1 MNLPDTN
8 VWLALA
14 LSKHTFH
21 AAARGWFLKQSGST
35 SVLFCRSTV
44 QSFLRLLSTEALMR
58 PYGLPPLTNA
68 EAWGIYL
75 GFRSDS
81 RIGYVD
87 EPKGIDELWERLAVR
102 KTVSPKLWM
111 DAYLA
116 AFALRGNLVCVTTDD
131 AFKQFKSLNTI
142 ILSKR

>member
-1 MNLPDTN
+1 VNLPDTN

-21 AAARGWFLKQSGST
+21 AAARDWLSEQSAPASI
-35 SVLFCRSTV
+35 LFCRSTV
-44 QSFLRLLSTEALMR
+44 QSFLRLLSTEAVLR

-68 EAWGIYL
+68 AAWGIYH

-81 RIGYVD
+81 RIGYAD
-87 EPKGIDELWERLAVR
+87 EPKGIDELWKMLAVR
-102 KTVSPKLWM
+102 ETASPKLWM

-116 AFALRGNLVCVTTDD
+116 AFALRGDYVCVTTDD
-131 AFKQFKSLNTI
+131 AFKQFKSLNSLI
-142 ILSKR
+142 ISNR

>member
-14 LSKHTFH
+14 LSQHTFH
-21 AAARGWFLKQSGST
+21 AAARKWLLGQFDVA

-44 QSFLRLLSTEALMR
+44 QSFLRLLSTDAVMR

-68 EAWGIYL
+68 AAWGIYRE
-75 GFRSDS
+75 FRSDS
-81 RIGYVD
+81 RIGYAA

-102 KTVSPKLWM
+102 ETASPKLWM

-116 AFALRGNLVCVTTDD
+116 AFALRGNYVCVTTDD
-131 AFKQFKSLNTI
+131 AFRQFVSLHPV
-142 ILSKR
+142 ILSNR